1 MTTLVKVCPNC
12 RRNNDRLADL
22 CAFCAAPIDRV
33 KATPLGEPGAGGG
46 SGTPGVGSG
55 TPGTGGAPAS
65 GGAVAGAPTQALP
78 TTAAELVAVEPPGLR
93 FRLAGGDTVGRG
105 AGVDLSPLP
114 RSAYISRR
122 HARFICEGGR
132 WYVEDL
138 GSTGGTFIAGVRLTP
153 GVRHELIDGGAVTLA
168 NSSFTFR
175 LLP

>member
-22 CAFCAAPIDRV
+22 CAFCAASIDRV

-46 SGTPGVGSG
+46 SGTPG
-55 TPGTGGAPAS
+55 TGGAPAS
-65 GGAVAGAPTQALP
+65 GGAVADAPTQALP

>member
-22 CAFCAAPIDRV
+22 CAFCAASIDRV

-46 SGTPGVGSG
+46 SGTRL
-55 TPGTGGAPAS
+55 TGGAPAS
-65 GGAVAGAPTQALP
+65 GGAVADAPTQALP

>member
-22 CAFCAAPIDRV
+22 CAFCAASIDRV

-46 SGTPGVGSG
+46 SGTPG
-55 TPGTGGAPAS
+55 TGGAPAS
-65 GGAVAGAPTQALP
+65 GGAVADAPTQALP

-93 FRLAGGDTVGRG
+93 FRLAGSDTVGRG

>member
-22 CAFCAAPIDRV
+22 CAFCAASIDRV
-33 KATPLGEPGAGGG
+33 KATPLGEPGAGG
-46 SGTPGVGSG
+46 GSG